1 MTEYL
6 NPTEL
11 HQVTG
16 FARPTSQANWL
27 VKQGIPHQADG
38 RRVIVS
44 RLHVQA
50 WLEGKRAVIGSG
62 PNWAAVA

>member
-6 NPTEL
+6 NPSEL
-11 HQVTG
+11 HQLTG
-16 FARPTSQANWL
+16 FARPTSQAHWL
-27 VKQGIPHQADG
+27 VAKRIPHQADG

-44 RLHVQA
+44 RVHVQA
-50 WLEGKRAVIGSG
+50 WLEGKQAVIGSG